1 MHHAITARLAGLACA
16 MLTLAAA
23 TPATAAAPEAGPEIG
38 DVQQALDALA
48 RTGGVVGTIGEVY
61 VDGKRVGQGSAG
73 SRLLGGKGG
82 RIPAGSRYRIGSQT
96 KLLTGTVALQLV
108 KEGKLGLEDKLS
120 DLLPEV
126 ASRDIVERADEIT
139 VRQLLRH
146 TSGIPNWFTPDL
158 VDIYDFTTY
167 YPPIDLVKK
176 SRSQPRTGE
185 PGEKFSYSNTNY
197 TLLGMIIEKV
207 TGRSLASEL
216 GRRLFV
222 PLGMSRTYLA
232 VKPPQGIEGPHGHG
246 YSTDAEGKVHDMDG
260 LNASYGNGSG
270 GVIST
275 SRDISA
281 FYRAFGQGKL
291 LPPALQKLLTDPPE
305 NAPTQ
310 PALCGG
316 EPQLRV
322 VAGGTTSFTSVTF
335 NSPDGRIQFAT
346 STTTNTQDPAAIGR
360 AINQSATAV
369 LCPGK

>member
-1 MHHAITARLAGLACA
+1 MSHAITARLAGLACA

-23 TPATAAAPEAGPEIG
+23 ATPATAATPEVAN
-38 DVQQALDALA
+38 VQQALDALA
-48 RTGGVVGTIGEVY
+48 RTSGVVGTIGEVY

-73 SRLLGGKGG
+73 SRLLNGKGG

-126 ASRDIVERADEIT
+126 ASQDIVERANEIT
-139 VRQLLRH
+139 VRQLIRH
-146 TSGIPNWFTPDL
+146 TSGIPNWFAPDL

-185 PGEKFSYSNTNY
+185 PGEKFSYSNSNY

-207 TGRSLASEL
+207 TGRSLASEFA
-216 GRRLFV
+216 RRLFV

-246 YSTDAEGKVHDMDG
+246 YSTDDQGQVHDMDR

-305 NAPTQ
+305 NAPSQ
-310 PALCGG
+310 PPLCGG
-316 EPQLRV
+316 EPELRV
-322 VAGGTTSFTSVTF
+322 IAGGTASFTSVTF
-335 NSPDGRIQFAT
+335 SSPDGRIQFAT
-346 STTTNTQDPAAIGR
+346 STTTSTQDPAAIGR
-360 AINQSATAV
+360 AINQTAKAV

>member
-1 MHHAITARLAGLACA
+1 MNHAITARLAGLACA

-23 TPATAAAPEAGPEIG
+23 ATPATADAPEVA

-48 RTGGVVGTIGEVY
+48 RTSGVVGTIGEVY

-73 SRLLGGKGG
+73 SRLLDGKGG
-82 RIPAGSRYRIGSQT
+82 RIPVGSRYRIGSQT

-108 KEGKLGLEDKLS
+108 KEGRLGLEDKLS

-126 ASRDIVERADEIT
+126 ASQDIVERADEIT
-139 VRQLLRH
+139 VRQLIRH
-146 TSGIPNWFTPDL
+146 MSGIPNWFTPDL

-207 TGRSLASEL
+207 TGRSLASEF
-216 GRRLFV
+216 GRRLFG

-232 VKPPQGIEGPHGHG
+232 VKPPQSIKGPHGHG
-246 YSTDAEGKVHDMDG
+246 YSTDDQGKVHDMDR

-281 FYRAFGQGKL
+281 FYRAFHQGKL

-305 NAPTQ
+305 NTPSQ
-310 PALCGG
+310 PPLCGG
-316 EPQLRV
+316 EPELRV
-322 VAGGTTSFTSVTF
+322 IAGGTASFTSVTF
-335 NSPDGRIQFAT
+335 SSPDGRIQFAT
-346 STTTNTQDPAAIGR
+346 STTTHTQDPAAIGR
-360 AINQSATAV
+360 AINQAAKSV